1 VKTTKLV
8 SGIIMIVLAVFIFF
22 QSMAVGVGDALA
34 GGKHVSG
41 TAGMFVA
48 ILYLASG
55 IVYLATRKA
64 EKMGGDIAT
73 LVMMLIAWLIGLSDV
88 GFYSDLMI
96 WAWLALIIGVGFFG
110 WHLSANHKAKHVEHQ
125 A

>member
-1 VKTTKLV
+1 MKTTKLV
-8 SGIIMIVLAVFIFF
+8 TGIIMIIFAVFIFF
-22 QSMAVGVGDALA
+22 QSMAVGVGDALE

-41 TAGMFVA
+41 TSGMFVA

-73 LVMMLIAWLIGLSDV
+73 FVMMILAWIIGLSDV
-88 GFYSDLMI
+88 GFYTDLQI
-96 WAWLALIIGVGFFG
+96 WAWLAFIIGVGFFV
-110 WHLSANHKAKHVEHQ
+110 WHIMANRKLKHISNN
-125 A
+125 